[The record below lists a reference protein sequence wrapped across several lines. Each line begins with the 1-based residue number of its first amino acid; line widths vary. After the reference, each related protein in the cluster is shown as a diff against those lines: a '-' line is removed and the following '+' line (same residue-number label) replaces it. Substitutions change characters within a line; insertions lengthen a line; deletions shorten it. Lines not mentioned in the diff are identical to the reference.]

1 MSRDAFA
8 SSRVATVARNFKWDE
23 TRRDCARR
31 AAMRGIRLKREDRSQ
46 ERGRADAFQTKNN

>member
-8 SSRVATVARNFKWDE
+8 SPRVATVARNFKWDE
-23 TRRDCARR
+23 TRCECARG
-31 AAMRGIRLKREDRSQ
+31 AAMRSVRLEREDRSQ